1 MLLPHGTHAKL
12 MRDTR
17 GGAPYHAAMMTMDSR
32 PTRTLTLVI
41 HESDW
46 HALRAAEPDAIGWL
60 HSCIRER
67 LASTAGV
74 EAASRYSAPSPVT
87 ADSWWG
93 NDDEY

>member
-1 MLLPHGTHAKL
+1 
-12 MRDTR
+12 MRR
-17 GGAPYHAAMMTMDSR
+17 MMTIEPR

-41 HESDW
+41 PESDW

-67 LASTAGV
+67 LAVTAGV
-74 EAASRYSAPSPVT
+74 EAASRYSPPSAAT

>member
-1 MLLPHGTHAKL
+1 MPIPHGTHAKL
-12 MRDTR
+12 MHDTR
-17 GGAPYHAAMMTMDSR
+17 RSAPYHAAMMTMDSR
-32 PTRTLTLVI
+32 STRTLTLVI
-41 HESDW
+41 QESDW

-67 LASTAGV
+67 LASSAGAEV
-74 EAASRYSAPSPVT
+74 ASRYSPPSAIT

>member
-1 MLLPHGTHAKL
+1 
-12 MRDTR
+12 MRS
-17 GGAPYHAAMMTMDSR
+17 MMTIEPR

-41 HESDW
+41 QESDW

-67 LASTAGV
+67 LAATAGV
-74 EAASRYSAPSPVT
+74 AAASRYTPPSAAT